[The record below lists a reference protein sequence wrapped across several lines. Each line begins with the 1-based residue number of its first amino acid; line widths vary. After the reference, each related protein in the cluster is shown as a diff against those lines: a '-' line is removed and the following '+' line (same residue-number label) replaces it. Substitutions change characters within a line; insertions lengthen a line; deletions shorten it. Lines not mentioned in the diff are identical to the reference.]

1 MAKING
7 QLAGVSAITTD
18 QEPTYA
24 EVVWDITEPSMVTH
38 RLAVDPDFR
47 GKGVAKA
54 LLLQVDEVARQR
66 GSPVLRVDTNTQNQ
80 VRQKLFPLLGYVY
93 TGEIGLDFRPGPRFF
108 CYEKRL

>member
-1 MAKING
+1 MAEING
-7 QLAGVSAITTD
+7 QLAGVSAITTN

-24 EVVWDITEPSMVTH
+24 EAGWDITKPAMVTH
-38 RLAVDPDFR
+38 QLAVDPDFR
-47 GKGVAKA
+47 GRGVAKA

-80 VRQKLFPLLGYVY
+80 VRQKLFSLLGYVY
-93 TGEIGLDFRPGPRFF
+93 AGEIDLDFRTGPRFF